1 MGFLLTTPEG
11 ALAVCMYLHSECRV
25 SCHSKWSN
33 KCWSKLCLL
42 NCLLWNESSLLEAK
56 HLWSALWWDVNL
68 LPCGQSRVRF
78 FTVKKMG
85 ADVIAV
91 RNNNNKTSKQEIK
104 QKILSGPFSA
114 FHSQALVSSPSLA
127 ITCLEFFKILLYQ
140 SKCLFYFQFEMFSIS
155 LPDPPLCNVFPSME
169 MKIKR
174 KPGLI
179 LDFPNY

>member
-1 MGFLLTTPEG
+1 M
-11 ALAVCMYLHSECRV
+11 
-25 SCHSKWSN
+25 
-33 KCWSKLCLL
+33 CLL

-56 HLWSALWWDVNL
+56 HLWSALWWDANL

-85 ADVIAV
+85 ADVIEV

-104 QKILSGPFSA
+104 QKTLSGPFSA

-155 LPDPPLCNVFPSME
+155 LPDSPLCNVFPSME

-179 LDFPNY
+179 LDSTNY